1 MFSHQGAGKT
11 RIDYPFLPF
20 HVIRSVQLLSA
31 LVVSA
36 VMGYFLS
43 ELSRDNY
50 RLPWTFLL
58 LLAVSVLTVLALTA
72 TIILHL
78 RYGLNP
84 QVNTVLNAV
93 LVVLWGVAFGLLTRW
108 TSGTLARVCNK
119 DDWDNDMGMMVCRV
133 YKALF
138 SFTLFGL

>member
-1 MFSHQGAGKT
+1 MPPRRARTKPT
-11 RIDYPFLPF
+11 AYPFLPF
-20 HVIRSVQLLSA
+20 HIIRSIQLVSA

-58 LLAVSVLTVLALTA
+58 LLAVSVLTVLSLTA
-72 TIILHL
+72 TIILHFF
-78 RYGLNP
+78 YGLNP
-84 QVNTVLNAV
+84 RLNTVLNAV
-93 LVVLWGVAFGLLTRW
+93 LVVLWGLAFGLLTRW
-108 TSGTLARVCNK
+108 TSGTLAHVCKK